1 LIIGDAGRAVA
12 LLTIPIAY
20 AFDAL
25 TLLQLY
31 IVVLITG
38 VLTVFFDVAYQAYLP
53 ALVDRNQI
61 ADGNGKLQ
69 MSESG
74 AQIAGPGIAGALVQ
88 ALGAPAAVVTDAASF
103 VVSAAAV
110 VWIRKPEP
118 EIERPAA
125 ATEASDAGDA
135 ESSMRADIAEGVRYV
150 VNNPYLRAI
159 AACTSSSN
167 LFSSMMFAVF
177 VLYEVRV
184 LGFSPGV
191 IGAVFAVSNIGFLVG
206 AAVCTRI
213 TRALGLGR
221 TIVTSIVVGSV
232 GTLLI
237 PLAPHD
243 GAIPWFVAAGVL
255 MSFGQPVY
263 NINQVSFRQ
272 AITPHRLQGRMNATM
287 RFLVWGTMPIGSLL
301 GGALGATI
309 GLHPTVWVA
318 ALGGL
323 LPILPVTLSPVRSL
337 VSMPDQVDE
346 PEDGEPSTPVVM
358 EVGPAGPVIEVPT
371 DE

>member
-1 LIIGDAGRAVA
+1 
-12 LLTIPIAY
+12 
-20 AFDAL
+20 
-25 TLLQLY
+25 
-31 IVVLITG
+31 
-38 VLTVFFDVAYQAYLP
+38 
-53 ALVDRNQI
+53 
-61 ADGNGKLQ
+61 
-69 MSESG
+69 
-74 AQIAGPGIAGALVQ
+74 
-88 ALGAPAAVVTDAASF
+88 
-103 VVSAAAV
+103 
-110 VWIRKPEP
+110 
-118 EIERPAA
+118 
-125 ATEASDAGDA
+125 
-135 ESSMRADIAEGVRYV
+135 
-150 VNNPYLRAI
+150 
-159 AACTSSSN
+159 
-167 LFSSMMFAVF
+167 MMFAVF

-221 TIVTSIVVGSV
+221 TIVASIVVGSV

-237 PLAPHD
+237 PLAPHN
-243 GAIPWFVAAGVL
+243 GAIPWFVVAGVL

-301 GGALGATI
+301 GGLLGTAI

-323 LPILPVTLSPVRSL
+323 LPILPVTLSPVRGL

-346 PEDGEPSTPVVM
+346 PEDRHASAPLVM
-358 EVGPAGPVIEVPT
+358 EVGPAGPVIEVP
-371 DE
+371 DDD